1 METPRTRPINKPF
14 KFRGIRLMARPIKSG
29 FSCCNGCF
37 FNNQLQECNSAEV
50 YAEIGSCCGPNR
62 EDHKNVI
69 FVEVREKAWLK

>member
-1 METPRTRPINKPF
+1 
-14 KFRGIRLMARPIKSG
+14 MAV
-29 FSCCNGCF
+29 F